1 MADFIQEL
9 GDALAR
15 DVLAAQDELG
25 DDRLHEKVGRVVGT
39 SSPTLL
45 EAFLTSVRIRLAERR
60 GRRFLAD
67 VLAAA
72 RSGAAAPEA
81 PRAPD
86 AGGH

>member
-25 DDRLHEKVGRVVGT
+25 DDRFYEKVSRVVGT
-39 SSPTLL
+39 SSPTLQ
-45 EAFLTSVRIRLAERR
+45 EAFMTSVRIRLAERR
-60 GRRFLAD
+60 GRRFLDEAI
-67 VLAAA
+67 AAR
-72 RSGAAAPEA
+72 RSGARPPEA
-81 PRAPD
+81 PRVPD